1 MKLSQL
7 SNFYS
12 PWNHQEK
19 ISIPPEI
26 ISELV
31 SVPPEIF
38 KKPLMI
44 SGGI

>member
-1 MKLSQL
+1 MKPSKKKL
-7 SNFYS
+7 
-12 PWNHQEK
+12 

-26 ISELV
+26 INESI

-44 SGGI
+44 SGGIEAN